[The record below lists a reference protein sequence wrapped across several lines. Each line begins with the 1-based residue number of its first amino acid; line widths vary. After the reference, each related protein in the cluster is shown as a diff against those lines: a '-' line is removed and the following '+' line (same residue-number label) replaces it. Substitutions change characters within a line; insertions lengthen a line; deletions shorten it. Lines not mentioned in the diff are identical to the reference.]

1 MVRGDKVFQIM
12 GKFYLK
18 KIEVLVIIQ
27 SILII
32 QHIFPGEVN
41 TKEVKNMRNEKTA
54 GITLTVIY
62 DNNSYQ
68 ENLKTGWGFSCL
80 VQGTEKTILFDTGG
94 DGLLLMRNLQKLAID
109 PRIVDIV
116 VLSHIHGDHTGG
128 LQSFLA
134 LNSDVTIYIP
144 GSFPTSFTEEVKE
157 YGAEVVEVEKS
168 KKICRDVYSTGEL
181 GTWIKEHSLIIKT
194 DKGSIV
200 ITGCA
205 HPGIVQIVTVS
216 KNLIK
221 NNVFLVIGGFHLR
234 NNSQSEVENIIYR
247 LKNLGVRYVG
257 PCHCTGD
264 LARDLFKKEF
274 GEYYI
279 EVGVGKRIF
288 LKEFIVNDSN

>member
-1 MVRGDKVFQIM
+1 
-12 GKFYLK
+12 
-18 KIEVLVIIQ
+18 
-27 SILII
+27 
-32 QHIFPGEVN
+32 
-41 TKEVKNMRNEKTA
+41 MRDQKSTD
-54 GITLTVIY
+54 ITLTVIY

-109 PRIVDIV
+109 PKIVDIV

-205 HPGIVQIVTVS
+205 HPGIVQIVAVS
-216 KNLIK
+216 KNIIK
-221 NNVFLVIGGFHLR
+221 SDIFLVMGGFHLR
-234 NNSQSEVENIIYR
+234 DNSQSEIENIIYR

-279 EVGVGKRIF
+279 EVGVGKCIF
-288 LKEFIVNDSN
+288 LKELIENDRINNTDR